1 MGKVCVNL
9 IGTWIKGFSEPMW
22 VMTNLE
28 ASVGW
33 RIYYARLKIE
43 ETFRDL
49 KSLLGLT
56 KLINKQQSI
65 WKRC

>member
-1 MGKVCVNL
+1 
-9 IGTWIKGFSEPMW
+9 MW
-22 VMTNLE
+22 VMTNFE